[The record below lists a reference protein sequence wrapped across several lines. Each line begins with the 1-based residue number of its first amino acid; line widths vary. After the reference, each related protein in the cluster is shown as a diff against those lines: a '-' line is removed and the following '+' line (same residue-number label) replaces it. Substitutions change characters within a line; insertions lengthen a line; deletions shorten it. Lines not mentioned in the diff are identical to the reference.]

1 MAKKESYPTEIMP
14 RVSYKRRLSVGKL
27 LRMYCGLMVVRQ
39 VKGVP
44 DDYMLITE
52 DGAKQLRETVFE
64 SSMANLSFNLAGGL
78 FDTNK
83 DAHLRFL
90 PLRDD
95 AIRLWKGEKVEPGIM
110 SLEDSYSFTSP
121 CFGLCFLVRKVH
133 DRTFPFY
140 KVFNTQEDRDEYAK
154 KAILATT
161 EREREYDAHVVGAFK
176 DKKSKVS
183 INPRLKV
190 HHAPNNANYWHMT
203 LDTYRPV
210 DKDPVAPGERID
222 NSDRKMFKAL
232 KQDVVQCYNIDKLPD
247 YKIKRYLFMKWQYWL
262 LSLVANCY

>member
-1 MAKKESYPTEIMP
+1 MNM
-14 RVSYKRRLSVGKL
+14 
-27 LRMYCGLMVVRQ
+27 Q
-39 VKGVP
+39 
-44 DDYMLITE
+44 
-52 DGAKQLRETVFE
+52 
-64 SSMANLSFNLAGGL
+64 
-78 FDTNK
+78 
-83 DAHLRFL
+83 
-90 PLRDD
+90 
-95 AIRLWKGEKVEPGIM
+95 
-110 SLEDSYSFTSP
+110 
-121 CFGLCFLVRKVH
+121 
-133 DRTFPFY
+133 
-140 KVFNTQEDRDEYAK
+140 K

-190 HHAPNNANYWHMT
+190 HHSPNNANYWHMT

-232 KQDVVQCYNIDKLPD
+232 KQDLVQCYDIDKLPG